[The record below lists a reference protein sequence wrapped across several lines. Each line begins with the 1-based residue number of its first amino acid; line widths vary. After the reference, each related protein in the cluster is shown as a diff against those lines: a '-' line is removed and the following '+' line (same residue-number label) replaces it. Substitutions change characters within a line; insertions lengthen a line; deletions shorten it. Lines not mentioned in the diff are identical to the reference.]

1 MIKSFGN
8 RIAEDLFNDR
18 GSAAMRA
25 FPGEFLLAARRK
37 LLYLHDAAELKDLR
51 IPRHNQL
58 HSLKS
63 RRGRFYSL
71 RIGGLWHLTFR
82 FDRGTAGDVAVVRR
96 H

>member
-8 RIAEDLFNDR
+8 RIAEDLFHDR
-18 GSAAMRA
+18 GSAATRT
-25 FPGEFLLAARRK
+25 FPGEFLPAARRK
-37 LLYLHDAAELKDLR
+37 LLYLNDAAELKDLR

-71 RIGGLWHLTFR
+71 CIDGQWHLTFR
-82 FDRGTAGDVAVVRR
+82 FDRGTAWDVAVLRR

>member
-18 GSAAMRA
+18 GSAAMRT
-25 FPGEFLLAARRK
+25 FPGEFLPAARRK

-63 RRGRFYSL
+63 SRGRFYSL
-71 RIGGLWHLTFR
+71 RIGGPWHLRFR
-82 FDRGTAGDVAVVRR
+82 FDRGTAGDVAVLRR